1 MLDAELQADRPR
13 HEVPAVTLPEKI
25 VRLWRHSN
33 RYLRIALISQ
43 LTLLLSSI
51 LVFHFFFPLSFVN
64 AIYFTSALITT
75 VGLGDINLLSAAA
88 PLKLFGVVVM
98 LCGAI
103 LMAVIYALIAEFVVN
118 QRIESLLGAP
128 VEDMHDHYV
137 VAGLGTV
144 GFRVASALH
153 EAGERVVAI
162 ELAESARFVPQLRAL
177 GIQHVIGD
185 TLFEDTLARAKI
197 ARARAFIAATSNDL
211 VNIEAALNARALR
224 PDIHVVLRV
233 FDRDLAVQ
241 ARRSLDIPA
250 SFSTSELSAPVFVS
264 TALGH
269 EVPQVLSI
277 PVDHP
282 GAEGLTLLHLRVE
295 AVSGMAG
302 RSIRH
307 VAIARG
313 GAILYHQP
321 AGANRGYFAPS
332 SETMLAEGDL
342 FVLAVAGHTPIF
354 ADEALPEPM
363 PSVAPA

>member
-1 MLDAELQADRPR
+1 L
-13 HEVPAVTLPEKI
+13 
-25 VRLWRHSN
+25 
-33 RYLRIALISQ
+33 
-43 LTLLLSSI
+43 
-51 LVFHFFFPLSFVN
+51 
-64 AIYFTSALITT
+64 
-75 VGLGDINLLSAAA
+75 
-88 PLKLFGVVVM
+88 
-98 LCGAI
+98 
-103 LMAVIYALIAEFVVN
+103 
-118 QRIESLLGAP
+118 
-128 VEDMHDHYV
+128 
-137 VAGLGTV
+137 
-144 GFRVASALH
+144 
-153 EAGERVVAI
+153 
-162 ELAESARFVPQLRAL
+162 VPQLRAL

-295 AVSGMAG
+295 AVSGMAD
-302 RSIRH
+302 RSIRQ
-307 VAIARG
+307 VAMARG

-321 AGANRGYFAPS
+321 AGANRGCFAPS